1 MADVLYRDPDI
12 EWLDHVQPVGLVV
25 APSVL
30 KELGLTPLHQSPVD
44 TADAAEHINPD
55 VSGPALRD
63 PWAFMEKVL
72 GWNAA
77 HVAGAP
83 GGPELPDTL
92 LVSLPEHGTTLAP
105 TWAVAELG
113 QNGQPWQLLVRI
125 EAGGIEPD
133 GRAQLDGWEA
143 SPHQR
148 FERLL
153 RDTGVFAGLLITDR
167 ELRLVYAPRGE
178 TSGHLSFP
186 LRPLGIVAGR
196 PMLGG
201 LKLLLDSS
209 SLFTAADTH
218 RLPALLQKSRDAQA
232 SVSSELAGQVLG
244 ALHEL
249 LRGLDAADAD
259 LIRDLARSNP
269 GHLYE
274 GLLTVLMRLV
284 FILYAEDRDLLPSR
298 ADARARAIYE
308 TSYSVRGLYARLAED
323 AALNPDTM
331 DERRGGWG
339 QLLALFRLIHKGHRS
354 HFVQARGGKLFDP
367 DEFPFLEGRK
377 AKDDQPRILN
387 VSDGCILRI
396 LEGLMT
402 LKLRGQ
408 ERQRL
413 SYRTLDVE
421 QIGSVYETVM
431 GFTVEVARSSVL
443 AIKAGKNNRTPVFV
457 ALDELLARKGKDR
470 IKDLKENVG
479 RSLTAAQAKP
489 VEAAKSVEE
498 LAVAFE
504 GMVDDRGSPRHVM
517 APAGTPILQP
527 TGERR
532 RTGSH
537 YTPRSLTQPIVAH
550 ALEPAF
556 EWLGPDA
563 TPDQILDLK
572 VCDPAM
578 GSGAFLVEAC
588 RAIASRLVAA
598 WARWPERR
606 PVIPADEDEELHAR
620 RLVAQ
625 RCLYG
630 VDKNPRAVDLAKL
643 SLWLATLAKDH
654 EFTFLDHALKC
665 GDSLVG
671 LTKEQISSTHWDT
684 TKPPTFVGKLV
695 SDHLREAERGRA
707 RIREQAEWA
716 SEAELRPQFKAVEA
730 KLEVARLIGDGIVSA
745 FFSADKARKR
755 IERLVEFQKLV
766 QSNLGSRNWDEKAA
780 WFSDD
785 LLFGDN
791 PIRPFHWQVE
801 FPEVFSRD
809 NPGFDAIIGN
819 PPFAGKNTIIAGNQK
834 NYLPWLQTL
843 HEGAHGNTD
852 LVAHFFRRAFGLLR
866 QGGVF
871 GLIATNTIGQ
881 GDTRDTGLAT
891 ITGQGGSIIRAIR
904 RLKWPGEAAVVVS
917 VVHVARGSAQSPIL
931 DGRQARRISAYL
943 VEGDLDR
950 APERLMKNARRAFIG
965 SYILGTGFTFDDAAA
980 AKGKSESLDTMRALA
995 AKDPR
1000 NAERIFPYI
1009 GGEEVNTSP
1018 THAHHRYVIDFADF
1032 PLRRDSALESWF
1044 LNEGTEA
1051 CDKRHQE
1058 WLRNGVV
1065 PSDYPDEVA
1074 EDWPDLL
1081 EIVDRRI
1088 RPERTK
1094 LPPSNAWNKS
1104 VAKYW
1109 WRWGAYRKELNRAI
1123 SGLGRY
1129 IFVPNL
1135 SPHLLVTFIKAGVV
1149 TGAPHNVVAYSNLA
1163 PFSVIQS
1170 RPHEVWARFFAST
1183 LEDRLRYAP
1192 SDCFETFPFPE
1203 GFETLPALEAAG
1215 QAYYDLRAALMVARN
1230 EGMTKTYNRFHDRS
1244 ETAADIVRLREL
1256 HAEMDRAVLEAYG
1269 WRDLAERAAP
1279 IFLDESIEDDHT
1291 YQGRLFWS
1299 SDFRDE
1305 VLARLLALNTERAE
1319 AERAAG
1325 LTVSADEGEEEVESE
1340 EEAS

>member
-1 MADVLYRDPDI
+1 MADILYRDPDL

-44 TADAAEHINPD
+44 TADAAEHLNPD
-55 VSGPALRD
+55 EAGPALPD
-63 PWAFMEKVL
+63 PWAFVKQVL

-83 GGPELPDTL
+83 GGPDLPDTL
-92 LVSLPEHGTTLAP
+92 VVSLPEQATTLAP

-113 QNGQPWQLLVRI
+113 QNGQPWQLLVRV
-125 EAGGIEPD
+125 EAAGIEPD
-133 GRAQLDGWEA
+133 SRAQLDGWEA

-153 RDTGVFAGLLITDR
+153 RDTAVFAGLLITER

-178 TSGHLSFP
+178 TSGYLAFP
-186 LRPLGIVAGR
+186 LRPLGMVAGR

-209 SLFTAADTH
+209 SLFTAAGTH
-218 RLPALLQKSRDAQA
+218 RLPALLKRSRDAQA
-232 SVSSELAGQVLG
+232 SVSTELARQVLG

-249 LRGLDAADAD
+249 LRGLDTADAD
-259 LIRDLARSNP
+259 LVRELARANP

-298 ADARARAIYE
+298 PDARARGIYE
-308 TSYSVRGLYARLAED
+308 TSYSVRGLYARLSED

-339 QLLALFRLIHKGHRS
+339 QLLVLFRLIHKGHPS

-367 DEFPFLEGRK
+367 EEFPFLEGRA
-377 AKDDQPRILN
+377 AKDDAPRILN

-402 LKLRGQ
+402 LKLRGH
-408 ERQRL
+408 ERERL

-431 GFTVEVARSSVL
+431 GFTVEAARSSVL

-479 RSLTAAQAKP
+479 RSLTAAQARP

-498 LAVAFE
+498 LAAAFE
-504 GMVDDRGSPRHVM
+504 GMVDERGSPRHVI
-517 APAGTPILQP
+517 ASAGTPILQP

-556 EWLGPDA
+556 ARLGPDA
-563 TPDQILDLK
+563 TPEQILDLK

-588 RAIASRLVAA
+588 RAIATRLVNA
-598 WARWPERR
+598 WFRWPEKR
-606 PVIPADEDEELHAR
+606 PTIPPDEDEELHAR

-671 LTKEQISSTHWDT
+671 LDAAQIAAMHWDT
-684 TKPPTFVGKLV
+684 SKPGLPLFRQFVADRVAEATKARAEIRSAPDDTMRAILEQKHRFVESRVEHVRVLG
-695 SDHLREAERGRA
+695 D
-707 RIREQAEWA
+707 
-716 SEAELRPQFKAVEA
+716 AV
-730 KLEVARLIGDGIVSA
+730 LSA
-745 FFSADKARKR
+745 FFAEDKPKAREKR
-755 IERLVEFQKLV
+755 RATIESWVTAEAQPKWNELCDAAASLR
-766 QSNLGSRNWDEKAA
+766 SRE
-780 WFSDD
+780 
-785 LLFGDN
+785 
-791 PIRPFHWQVE
+791 RPLTPLHWAIE
-801 FPEVFSRD
+801 FPEVFARS
-809 NPGFDAIIGN
+809 NPGFDAVVGN
-819 PPFAGKNTIIAGNQK
+819 PPFLGGARIWPVLGPNYPDWLRFLHVNSGGKAV
-834 NYLPWLQTL
+834 
-843 HEGAHGNTD
+843 D
-852 LVAHFFRRAFGLLR
+852 LIAHFFRRSFGLIRSCGCL
-866 QGGVF
+866 
-871 GLIATNTIGQ
+871 GLIATKTVSQ
-881 GDTRDTGLAT
+881 GDTRVAGLKQ
-891 ITGQGGSIIRAIR
+891 ICLGGGYIYSAR
-904 RLKWPGEAAVVVS
+904 RKFAWPGDASVIISAVNIQ
-917 VVHVARGSAQSPIL
+917 RDQSPAGRILNGKDVSGINSFLL
-931 DGRQARRISAYL
+931 DGNHEVDAVPLYANKQKAFRGADTYGLGFIFT
-943 VEGDLDR
+943 D
-950 APERLMKNARRAFIG
+950 APSIEHAGTLEDAHRL
-965 SYILGTGFTFDDAAA
+965 
-980 AKGKSESLDTMRALA
+980 LA
-995 AKDPR
+995 AEPR
-1000 NAERIFPYI
+1000 NAEVILPYL
-1009 GGEEVNTSP
+1009 GGEELTTDPQQRPS
-1018 THAHHRYVIDFADF
+1018 RFAINF
-1032 PLRRDSALESWF
+1032 ASMSLEEASRWSEILKIVERKVKPNRD
-1044 LNEGTEA
+1044 
-1051 CDKRHQE
+1051 
-1058 WLRNGVV
+1058 
-1065 PSDYPDEVA
+1065 
-1074 EDWPDLL
+1074 
-1081 EIVDRRI
+1081 
-1088 RPERTK
+1088 K
-1094 LPPSNAWNKS
+1094 LDGYS
-1104 VAKYW
+1104 VAIRRREFW
-1109 WRWGAYRKELNRAI
+1109 WQYGTYTPALYRAI
-1123 SGLGRY
+1123 GSTDRVLAISQTTAHVCFASVSSRMVFSQKLIVIPTGSIGR
-1129 IFVPNL
+1129 
-1135 SPHLLVTFIKAGVV
+1135 S
-1149 TGAPHNVVAYSNLA
+1149 LA
-1163 PFSVIQS
+1163 VLQS
-1170 RPHEVWARFFAST
+1170 RIHNLWALMWGST
-1183 LEDRLRYAP
+1183 QGETPVYSP
-1192 SDCFETFPFPE
+1192 PDCFETFPFPKD
-1203 GFETLPALEAAG
+1203 FESSSTLQVIG
-1215 QAYYDLRAALMVARN
+1215 QAYYDHRAALMVARS
-1230 EGMTKTYNRFHDRS
+1230 EGMTKTYNRFHDRC

-1279 IFLDESIEDDHT
+1279 IFLDETNEDDHT
-1291 YQGRLFWS
+1291 YQGRLFWP

-1305 VLARLLALNTERAE
+1305 VLARLLALNAGRHAEEVRLGVAPDTNGQPE
-1319 AERAAG
+1319 AE
-1325 LTVSADEGEEEVESE
+1325 DD
-1340 EEAS
+1340 EEASEDTLTE